1 MSSPE
6 APPGDAARL
15 AVKVSG
21 LSKRYHI
28 ATSPSSGGIYDRL
41 AGLARRPSVAK
52 DDDETVWAL
61 RDVSF
66 EVQPGQVVG
75 VMGRN
80 GSGKTTLMKILARVT
95 SPSAGCAEVRG
106 RVGALLQVGIGF
118 HPELSG
124 RDNIALSGAILGT
137 SRSEVRAKEQQIV
150 DFSEIGRFLDT
161 PVKFYSSGMFMRLAF
176 SVSAHLTSEI
186 MLVDEVLSVGDAAFQ
201 QKCKNRIRELVLEGR
216 TVLFVSHDTDSV
228 RELCDSAIV
237 LHEGRLAFSGS
248 TYDAASYY
256 EHEILHLSPEYY
268 EKKLER
274 ASGR

>member
-1 MSSPE
+1 MSNDATPNQVVT
-6 APPGDAARL
+6 PP

-21 LSKRYHI
+21 LSKRYRI
-28 ATSPSSGGIYDRL
+28 ARSPSTGGVYDSIGRL
-41 AGLARRPSVAK
+41 LRRRNEQA
-52 DDDETVWAL
+52 DADETLWAL
-61 RDVSF
+61 HDVSF
-66 EVQPGQVVG
+66 EVQPRQVIG

-95 SPSAGCAEVRG
+95 SPTDGCAEVRG

-137 SRSEVRAKEQQIV
+137 SREEIRAKEEQIV
-150 DFSEIGRFLDT
+150 DFAEIGRFLDT

-176 SVSAHLTSEI
+176 SVSAHLTSDI

-201 QKCKNRIRELVLEGR
+201 QKCKTRIRELVLEGR

-228 RELCDSAIV
+228 RELCDAAIV
-237 LHEGRLAFSGS
+237 LHEGRLLFDGS
-248 TYDAASYY
+248 TTDAAAFY
-256 EHEILHLSPEYY
+256 EHEILKLSAEYY
-268 EKKLER
+268 AKKLER
-274 ASGR
+274 ARSN